1 MKPAMDSEERIV
13 ALDREDGERPVDV
26 ELLDP
31 PARERRGDA
40 VDQTGMLA
48 PVHGDEVARVVIV
61 REETHPERQRGRK
74 HEQNSRDED
83 RRGCAGSR
91 KRGRHVRLLA
101 AGAAD
106 YHSPLA
112 LGRWEENGAP
122 VSESLKRKQELF
134 SGVEVP
140 EQLRRSDTVV
150 LKPCALCGARD
161 AARIYSQA
169 HFPVVRCHR
178 CGLMYADEH
187 FREPDLA
194 KFYSG
199 DYYQRAYVCHPRE
212 IDRKI
217 ARGYVRAFQSIDPG
231 NRGGS
236 LLDFGSARGT
246 FLAELLR
253 RGYGDR
259 WKLLGLD
266 INSDEVN
273 MGIAAGLPI
282 VCADLADAALPEASF
297 DAITAF
303 SVLEHM
309 QKPMESLLALTRL
322 LKPGGE
328 LLVVIP
334 DGDCLIIK
342 LALLASRLLGDRAR
356 SFTDNVFHEEHLYY
370 LEEDACGGLPEVRP
384 DDQDPPGAPSYL
396 ETHPTS
402 FLVALGAWGIR
413 AASFLSAGRRC
424 WSRSRSS
431 LADAGG
437 GKARQ
442 MPREPRRIGERDE
455 LDPSR
460 GRASGRRQQPWFE
473 HPDG

>member
-1 MKPAMDSEERIV
+1 M
-13 ALDREDGERPVDV
+13 
-26 ELLDP
+26 
-31 PARERRGDA
+31 
-40 VDQTGMLA
+40 
-48 PVHGDEVARVVIV
+48 
-61 REETHPERQRGRK
+61 
-74 HEQNSRDED
+74 
-83 RRGCAGSR
+83 
-91 KRGRHVRLLA
+91 
-101 AGAAD
+101 
-106 YHSPLA
+106 
-112 LGRWEENGAP
+112 
-122 VSESLKRKQELF
+122 SESLKRKQELF

-169 HFPVVRCHR
+169 HFPVVRCR
-178 CGLMYADEH
+178 SCGLMYADEH

-217 ARGYVRAFQSIDPG
+217 ARDYVRAFQSIDPG

-246 FLAELLR
+246 FLAELQK

-259 WKLLGLD
+259 WKLLGSH
-266 INSDEVN
+266 INPDEVK
-273 MGIAAGLPI
+273 MGVAAGLPI

-309 QKPMESLLALTRL
+309 QEPMECLQDLTRL

-342 LALLASRLLGDRAR
+342 LALLASRLFGDRSR

-370 LEEDACGGLPEVRP
+370 FTKKTLTAAFKKCGLTPKVLRARRRTSRP
-384 DDQDPPGAPSYL
+384 
-396 ETHPTS
+396 
-402 FLVALGAWGIR
+402 IR
-413 AASFLSAGRRC
+413 RHS
-424 WSRSRSS
+424 WSRS
-431 LADAGG
+431 APG
-437 GKARQ
+437 
-442 MPREPRRIGERDE
+442 
-455 LDPSR
+455 
-460 GRASGRRQQPWFE
+460 ASGRRRSSSAARRCWWRWRSRLAEARGGNPPQASRE
-473 HPDG
+473 RGG